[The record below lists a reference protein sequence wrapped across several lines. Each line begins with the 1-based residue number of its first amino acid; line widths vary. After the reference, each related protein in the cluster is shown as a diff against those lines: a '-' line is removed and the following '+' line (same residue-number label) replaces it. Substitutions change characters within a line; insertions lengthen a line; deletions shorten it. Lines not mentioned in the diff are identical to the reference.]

1 MIDKK
6 IIYFFGEEI
15 SRVCSACREVTIC
28 AMLSDYMCEFKC
40 ENINEQIPEI
50 VLQKK
55 VKGGWVHL
63 TKSDSQEEDQGM
75 ICRLVYTYTNYE
87 RREGKRRGP
96 RRSLGD
102 LLYIVYGG
110 RCRQT
115 CISNAIGLQL
125 RDLEF

>member
-1 MIDKK
+1 M
-6 IIYFFGEEI
+6 
-15 SRVCSACREVTIC
+15 
-28 AMLSDYMCEFKC
+28 
-40 ENINEQIPEI
+40 
-50 VLQKK
+50 
-55 VKGGWVHL
+55 KGGWVRL

-110 RCRQT
+110 RCRLLEYSQLGLDRVVST
-115 CISNAIGLQL
+115 LVESCILDIIT
-125 RDLEF
+125 